1 MCGDTSLATFANCG
15 QEGKPCVVEVWEG
28 KKGIQPV
35 VIKSEKP
42 SRQKPVVKKTPNGAE
57 RILSI
62 IDNLKECQ
70 YLRVRRLTPKECLRF
85 MGVEDMYIDRMLQP
99 YMHKGKSRKVSDNA
113 LYGRAGN
120 SIVVDV
126 LTAIFTSLIKQY
138 PNSFSEYCGKSPEE
152 VKALKKRE
160 YARRHYE
167 KHKEEVQRKSREYHR
182 LKRMS
187 NN

>member
-1 MCGDTSLATFANCG
+1 
-15 QEGKPCVVEVWEG
+15 
-28 KKGIQPV
+28 
-35 VIKSEKP
+35 
-42 SRQKPVVKKTPNGAE
+42 
-57 RILSI
+57 
-62 IDNLKECQ
+62 
-70 YLRVRRLTPKECLRF
+70 
-85 MGVEDMYIDRMLQP
+85 MGVEDMYIDRMLLP
-99 YMHKGKSRKVSDNA
+99 YEALAKEGYTEEQVTSLMTIDGKYRKVSDNA

-138 PNSFSEYCGKSPEE
+138 PNSFGEYCGKSPDE

-187 NN
+187 NNKNKSDEQ